1 MMPSQLFREI
11 TQDLSEIELQSLCKR
26 LDISRTTLWRRLKD
40 PAAMRLDQS
49 IKLCNTLGIQ
59 NPRDL
64 VIPLK

>member
-1 MMPSQLFREI
+1 MSPSRLFVEI
-11 TQDLSEIELQSLCKR
+11 TQDLSEMELQSIAQR

-40 PAAMRLDQS
+40 PAAMRLDQA

-64 VIPLK
+64 LNNKI